1 MTEREK
7 ALLEARMRIL
17 DNRTKSIDSAIS
29 TMEQFKKDML
39 VLIFEIREILDAHG

>member
-1 MTEREK
+1 MTEHEK
-7 ALLEARMRIL
+7 ALLESRMRIL